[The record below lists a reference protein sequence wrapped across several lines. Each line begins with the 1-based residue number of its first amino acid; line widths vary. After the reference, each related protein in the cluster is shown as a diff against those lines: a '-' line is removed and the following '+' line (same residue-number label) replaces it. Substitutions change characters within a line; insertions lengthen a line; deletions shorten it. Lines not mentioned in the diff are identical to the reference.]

1 MGDWTMKNYISIKVT
16 DNFKDFVENVRATR
30 QSKVIG
36 TDKEMLNQTETIEL
50 IVKYFSLN
58 NDRFVELI
66 KMEFKK
72 NV

>member
-1 MGDWTMKNYISIKVT
+1 MKNYISIKVT

-30 QSKVIG
+30 RSKVIG

-50 IVKYFSLN
+50 IVKYFKLN

>member
-1 MGDWTMKNYISIKVT
+1 MVKNNRSIKIS
-16 DNFKDFVENVRATR
+16 DEFYYFVENVRATR
-30 QSKVIG
+30 MSKITG
-36 TDKEMLNQTETIEL
+36 TDKDMLDRQDIPSL
-50 IVKYFSLN
+50 IVKYFKLN